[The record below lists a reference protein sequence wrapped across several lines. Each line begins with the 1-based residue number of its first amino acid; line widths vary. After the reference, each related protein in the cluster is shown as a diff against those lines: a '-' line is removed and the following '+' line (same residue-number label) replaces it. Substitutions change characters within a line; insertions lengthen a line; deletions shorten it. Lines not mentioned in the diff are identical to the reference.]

1 MEMEISDKEILHIAD
16 LASLKIDEKEIE
28 KYKKN
33 LQDILNFANIINNT
47 DTKNL
52 DVSIGTNENY
62 NVFREDEIKE
72 FEDKKAL
79 LQNAEETENNMFK
92 IPRVL

>member
-1 MEMEISDKEILHIAD
+1 MEISDKEILHIAD
-16 LASLKIDEKEIE
+16 LASLKINENEVE

-33 LQDILNFANIINNT
+33 LQDILNYANIINNANT
-47 DTKNL
+47 EDL
-52 DVSIGTNENY
+52 DISIGTSESY

-72 FEDKKAL
+72 FMDKEAL

-92 IPRVL
+92 IPKVI